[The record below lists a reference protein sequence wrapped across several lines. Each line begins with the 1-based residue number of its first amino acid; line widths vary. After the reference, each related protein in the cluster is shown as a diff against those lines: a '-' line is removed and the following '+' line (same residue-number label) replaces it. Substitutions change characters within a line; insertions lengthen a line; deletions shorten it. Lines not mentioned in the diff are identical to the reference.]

1 MEAAAR
7 PFPNDDTTPPVTK
20 MYFMIVLS
28 LYVSHILSVVQALVE
43 LLADFCLAFESF
55 LTAKTSCNKLIIR
68 CLKFNLA
75 FFRKYFIL
83 Y

>member
-7 PFPNDDTTPPVTK
+7 PFPNEDTTPPVTK

-28 LYVSHILSVVQALVE
+28 LYAAPILPVALALVE
-43 LLADFCLAFESF
+43 LLADFYFINYPINRQNQYHYHLKLKQLHFRLAFC
-55 LTAKTSCNKLIIR
+55 KIR
-68 CLKFNLA
+68 S
-75 FFRKYFIL
+75 IL